1 MPVFSAKTPPII
13 SSSFGSLALFAHMLV
28 ADPLEFLAYL
38 GVIQQ
43 HKSEIGMA
51 EKQKTLVESRDGSSD
66 EEEFTWTEEEEKAL
80 VRR

>member
-1 MPVFSAKTPPII
+1 
-13 SSSFGSLALFAHMLV
+13 MLV

-51 EKQKTLVESRDGSSD
+51 EKQTTLVESRDGSSD